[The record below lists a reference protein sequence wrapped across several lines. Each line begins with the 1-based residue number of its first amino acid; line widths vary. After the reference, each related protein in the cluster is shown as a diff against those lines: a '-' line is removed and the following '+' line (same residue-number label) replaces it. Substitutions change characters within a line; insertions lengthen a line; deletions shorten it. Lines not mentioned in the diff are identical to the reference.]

1 MTYEISSGAIV
12 FTRKNN
18 NIYFVI
24 IKSLEGYYGFP
35 KGHIEE
41 DESEIQAA
49 LREIREETGLDVR
62 ICPGFKTIEEYPL
75 PKKKDVMKRV
85 IYFVA
90 EYEDREIR
98 YQEEELQGA
107 FLMTFEEA
115 IDIFQFESS
124 KRLLK
129 KAMDFITNFVSDR

>member
-12 FTRKNN
+12 FTRKNKK
-18 NIYFVI
+18 IYFVI
-24 IKSLEGYYGFP
+24 IKSSEGYYGFP

-41 DESEIQAA
+41 DESEVQAA
-49 LREIREETGLDVR
+49 LREIREETGLTVR
-62 ICPGFKTIEEYPL
+62 ICPGFKTIEEHLL
-75 PKKKDVMKRV
+75 PNKKDVIKRV

-90 EYEDREIR
+90 EYEDQKIR
-98 YQEEELQGA
+98 YQKEELQGA

-129 KAMDFITNFVSDR
+129 EAMDFIAEVPSA